1 MHVIIYYQFAIGIGV
16 KSMEA
21 YSRKTEIYL

>member
-1 MHVIIYYQFAIGIGV
+1 MHVIIYYKFAIGIGV

-21 YSRKTEIYL
+21 YSRKTEKYV